1 MKSFGGARPF
11 IFVDPA
17 HIAKAKSWLAG
28 LQQPDGCIAS
38 VGKLFH
44 NGMKVK
50 GRAREQANSIFEARP
65 LLADCSLF
73 SCDWLIVL
81 LILLRVAKCVVPVFR
96 EV

>member
-17 HIAKAKSWLAG
+17 HITKAKSWLAG

-44 NGMKVK
+44 NGMKV
-50 GRAREQANSIFEARP
+50 RAREQANSIVQAR
-65 LLADCSLF
+65 LLLPDCSLF
-73 SCDWLIVL
+73 SYDWLIVL
-81 LILLRVAKCVVPVFR
+81 LILLRVANCVFPVFR